1 MARKTT
7 TTTPAKATS
16 KGKADPYANVKDDGA
31 ESSAQ
36 IVFGLMSSEADYET
50 RVLTQGPIL
59 AKRIAAGEKNADIA
73 RGLVALLVDAGK
85 VVVKTAAD
93 EKRAQNTAA
102 QKVSRYARIGDAILK
117 AQKDPK
123 ADLQNAIAKA
133 SAKVRNSG
141 PKASPKTPEE
151 KVAILL
157 DSLVKVIAKA
167 DRKALE
173 SLDTALT
180 TVVLDAVAK
189 RYAELDTAAKVA

>member
-1 MARKTT
+1 MARKNTT
-7 TTTPAKATS
+7 TATAKATS

-31 ESSAQ
+31 ESSAE

-73 RGLVALLVDAGK
+73 RGLVELAKGAGK
-85 VVVKTAAD
+85 SLS
-93 EKRAQNTAA
+93 QNTAA

-189 RYAELDTAAKVA
+189 RYAELDTAEKVA

>member
-7 TTTPAKATS
+7 TTTPAKATT
-16 KGKADPYANVKDDGA
+16 KTKADPYANVKDDGA

-73 RGLVALLVDAGK
+73 RGLVELAKGAGK
-85 VVVKTAAD
+85 SLS
-93 EKRAQNTAA
+93 QNTAA

-189 RYAELDTAAKVA
+189 RYAELDTAEKVA